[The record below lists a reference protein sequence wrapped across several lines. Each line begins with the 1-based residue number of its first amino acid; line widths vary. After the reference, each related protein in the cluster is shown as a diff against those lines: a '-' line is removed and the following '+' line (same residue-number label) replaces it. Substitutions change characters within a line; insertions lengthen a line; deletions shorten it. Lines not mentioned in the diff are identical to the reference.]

1 MIKIVNRKDN
11 ELEISVKGNG
21 NIRFDNTGLTI
32 DNTLVADFEAITGSI
47 YDKLKMYEYNFND
60 FSYRKNSIIII
71 LKIWKT
77 I

>member
-1 MIKIVNRKDN
+1 MIKIINRKDN

-60 FSYRKNSIIII
+60 
-71 LKIWKT
+71 
-77 I
+77 

>member
-1 MIKIVNRKDN
+1 MIKIINRKDN

-60 FSYRKNSIIII
+60 FSYRKNNYNNYIES
-71 LKIWKT
+71 L
-77 I
+77 